1 MYIWLLHNLVG
12 NKWIYSLSSANIGKD
27 FDIVK
32 EYTII
37 FKKET
42 YVVEVQAYNEMGET
56 KWTPVIED
64 EIAHPLFL
72 VLKEIIIIIIIIP
85 EILFDTEYI
94 PFPFILTIV
103 FLLLARQRLY
113 KYNSVLTRSSFL

>member
-12 NKWIYSLSSANIGKD
+12 NKWIYSLSCANIGKE

-85 EILFDTEYI
+85 EILLLFISHRNHRYHRN
-94 PFPFILTIV
+94 FPFFCFISVSSVIKNILFNLKLI
-103 FLLLARQRLY
+103 
-113 KYNSVLTRSSFL
+113 

>member
-1 MYIWLLHNLVG
+1 
-12 NKWIYSLSSANIGKD
+12 
-27 FDIVK
+27 
-32 EYTII
+32 
-37 FKKET
+37 
-42 YVVEVQAYNEMGET
+42 MGET

-94 PFPFILTIV
+94 AFSVYFPIISVSSVIKNNLAPITMRIIFI
-103 FLLLARQRLY
+103 
-113 KYNSVLTRSSFL
+113 SH

>member
-1 MYIWLLHNLVG
+1 LYIWLLHNLVG
-12 NKWIYSLSSANIGKD
+12 NKWIYSLSCANIGKE

-64 EIAHPLFL
+64 EIVHPQFL
-72 VLKEIIIIIIIIP
+72 VLKEIIIIIIIIIIIP
-85 EILFDTEYI
+85 EILLLFISHRNHRNHRNLFRYSVL
-94 PFPFILTIV
+94 FPFLP
-103 FLLLARQRLY
+103 L
-113 KYNSVLTRSSFL
+113 

>member
-12 NKWIYSLSSANIGKD
+12 NKWIYSLSCANIGKE

-72 VLKEIIIIIIIIP
+72 VLKEIIIITIIIP
-85 EILFDTEYI
+85 EILLLFISHRKHRYHRN
-94 PFPFILTIV
+94 FPLFRFISAFYV
-103 FLLLARQRLY
+103 KFLIY
-113 KYNSVLTRSSFL
+113 FSF

>member
-12 NKWIYSLSSANIGKD
+12 NKWIYSLSCANIGKD

-64 EIAHPLFL
+64 EIAHPLF
-72 VLKEIIIIIIIIP
+72 
-85 EILFDTEYI
+85 F
-94 PFPFILTIV
+94 
-103 FLLLARQRLY
+103 
-113 KYNSVLTRSSFL
+113 NSVDKSQRRFYFGGTVARDPLPYGSPSASTIALTCGGE

>member
-1 MYIWLLHNLVG
+1 MALYSQMRGERNLVPATSNLVG
-12 NKWIYSLSSANIGKD
+12 NKWIYSLSCANIGKE

-42 YVVEVQAYNEMGET
+42 YVVEVQAYNEMGKT

-64 EIAHPLFL
+64 EML
-72 VLKEIIIIIIIIP
+72 
-85 EILFDTEYI
+85 ILYF
-94 PFPFILTIV
+94 
-103 FLLLARQRLY
+103 
-113 KYNSVLTRSSFL
+113 